1 MWSGATIDIQTGEVT
16 GQMPHQALHLVFDWL
31 DLHKEELMENRKRM
45 ENGETLAK
53 INPLD

>member
-1 MWSGATIDIQTGEVT
+1 MGEYKNSIPPRST
-16 GQMPHQALHLVFDWL
+16 LHLAFDWL
-31 DLHKEELMENRKRM
+31 DLHKEELMENWKCM